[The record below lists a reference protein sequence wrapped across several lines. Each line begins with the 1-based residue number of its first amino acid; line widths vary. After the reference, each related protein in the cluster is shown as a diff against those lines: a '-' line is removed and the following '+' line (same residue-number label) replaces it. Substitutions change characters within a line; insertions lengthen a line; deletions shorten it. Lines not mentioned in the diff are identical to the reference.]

1 MLNAEYKFG
10 KVNELPVAIE
20 KGQAGVCFKNIF
32 QNNNGGVSLIMLEA
46 GQNIAEHLAPAE
58 VMVYVVEGEI
68 ELTMN
73 KLPNVVKAGKFF
85 LMGQGVA
92 HSLVAMADSRVLLV
106 KVKA

>member
-1 MLNAEYKFG
+1 
-10 KVNELPVAIE
+10 
-20 KGQAGVCFKNIF
+20 
-32 QNNNGGVSLIMLEA
+32 
-46 GQNIAEHLAPAE
+46 
-58 VMVYVVEGEI
+58 MVYVVEGEI

-73 KLPNVVKAGKFF
+73 KLPNVVKAGEFF